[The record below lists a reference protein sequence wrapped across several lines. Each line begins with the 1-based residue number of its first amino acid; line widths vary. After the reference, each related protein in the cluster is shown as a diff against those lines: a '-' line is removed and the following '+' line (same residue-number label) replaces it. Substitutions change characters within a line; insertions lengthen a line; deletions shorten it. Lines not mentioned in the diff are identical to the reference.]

1 MRWARWCSKASAW
14 NLGDDIS
21 LLNRADELG
30 RQLSSAVETVQ
41 LVGVVMQSRRELEQL
56 FASIAHLIVVV
67 DRRGIIVRVNQAFAD
82 VLGREADA
90 APAAAAWRLRRT
102 RADGMAG
109 GAGAP
114 ARRARRDRA

>member
-1 MRWARWCSKASAW
+1 MVFEGVRVEP
-14 NLGDDIS
+14 GDDIS

-67 DRRGIIVRVNQAFAD
+67 DPHGHIVRVNQAFAD

-90 APAAAAWRLRRT
+90 LRQQPLAACVGPELMDGWQVAHSLAAPAMT
-102 RADGMAG
+102 D
-109 GAGAP
+109 
-114 ARRARRDRA
+114 